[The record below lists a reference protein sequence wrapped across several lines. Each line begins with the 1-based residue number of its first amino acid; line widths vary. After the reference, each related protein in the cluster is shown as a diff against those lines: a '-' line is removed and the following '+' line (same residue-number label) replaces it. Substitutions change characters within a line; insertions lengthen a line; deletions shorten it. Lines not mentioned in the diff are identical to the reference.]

1 MTDISSNSSLPLN
14 KIKRPED
21 WINLHRIIQPEKAK
35 TPPALPPVAQDTG
48 NERPPE
54 NGGNSHDILA

>member
-1 MTDISSNSSLPLN
+1 MTDISSNSLPLN

-35 TPPALPPVAQDTG
+35 IPPAIPPVAHDPSGGPQ
-48 NERPPE
+48 PE